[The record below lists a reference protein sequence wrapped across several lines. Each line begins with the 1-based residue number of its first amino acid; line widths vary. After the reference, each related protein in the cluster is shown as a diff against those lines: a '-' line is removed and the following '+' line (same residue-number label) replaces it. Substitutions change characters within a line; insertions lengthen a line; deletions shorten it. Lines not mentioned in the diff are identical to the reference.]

1 MSDKVLGKVVYL
13 DGMTYKRQPYGS
25 LAQVK
30 GETNWTKV
38 DQLTESDLVLAA
50 ISDTDAQPFTDN
62 ELAEFKPVRKTNN
75 PTIA

>member
-13 DGMTYKRQPYGS
+13 DGTTYKRQPDGS

-50 ISDTDAQPFTDN
+50 ISDADAQPFTDN